1 LFFERFREAA
11 ARLPDGL
18 IRPAP
23 PATLS
28 EIAAAEGALGARLP
42 AEYASFLRSFDG
54 ADLFHEAVV
63 IAGVG
68 PAAPRALL
76 ELGSRAGELVFAEA
90 VAGDRFAL
98 DGAGRVWRLRAG
110 SDERIL
116 AGSSFGLWL
125 DACVARERLLYGS
138 DGEFAPDVFDEDGE
152 EIAPATVVR
161 QMERALKV
169 DPGSAE
175 AEHERGVALRR
186 LGRGEKAVEAF
197 AAATALDPEN
207 PWPWFDLGR
216 TALAVGRD
224 LPRAREAFLRAAER
238 EPGPAGARL
247 LAWAARA
254 ALAAGDEAEAAEAR
268 RNALAR
274 DPGLLDQ
281 LSRAESQAAQE
292 GDQDARAEN
301 EALRLALAPRSAPR
315 RSLRV
320 IDVAPIQATG
330 GAAAPGRA
338 TPRSGGPAEGP
349 APPRERTPPP
359 PSAHPPRPGPTPR
372 PRGGGS
378 PRAGRPGARRGPRR

>member
-1 LFFERFREAA
+1 MFFERFREAT

-23 PATLS
+23 PAS
-28 EIAAAEGALGARLP
+28 AEAIAAAEARLGHALP
-42 AEYASFLRSFDG
+42 DELASFLRSFDG
-54 ADLFHEAVV
+54 ADLFHEAIV

-68 PAAPRALL
+68 RAAPRSLL
-76 ELGSRAGELVFAEA
+76 DMNGQDGPGELIFAEA

-98 DGAGRVWRLRAG
+98 GGDGRVWRLRAG
-110 SDERIL
+110 SEERIL
-116 AGSSFGLWL
+116 AGTSFGRWL
-125 DACVARERLLYGS
+125 DAQVARERVLYGP

-152 EIAPATVVR
+152 EIAPTVALR
-161 QMERALKV
+161 QMERALKA

-186 LGRGEKAVEAF
+186 LGKPEKAIEAF

-238 EPGPAGARL
+238 EPGPSGARL

-254 ALAAGDEAEAAEAR
+254 AQAAGDELEAAEAR

-274 DPGLLDQ
+274 DPDLLEH
-281 LSRAESQAAQE
+281 LSRAESQAGQD
-292 GDQDARAEN
+292 GDEDARVEN
-301 EALRLALAPRSAPR
+301 EALRLALAPGSAPR

-320 IDVAPIQATG
+320 IVDEKTL
-330 GAAAPGRA
+330 
-338 TPRSGGPAEGP
+338 
-349 APPRERTPPP
+349 PP
-359 PSAHPPRPGPTPR
+359 PSARPPRPSPPAR
-372 PRGGGS
+372 PRGGAS
-378 PRAGRPGARRGPRR
+378 PRAARSGSRRGRRR